1 MPRSWPAMRLNR
13 CTFACVRSDVPGI
26 ALSYTPGGYILD
38 GNAPPELSSH
48 RQEPRSVAVIGSGGI
63 VMMHAAMHH
72 RLTDQLAILLL
83 GHAVAEFLQKRNCG
97 PDFVVAVICPG
108 RHARHFDAVL

>member
-26 ALSYTPGGYILD
+26 ASSYTPRGYILD

-48 RQEPRSVAVIGSGGI
+48 RQEPRLVAVSGTGSTAVRCAGI
-63 VMMHAAMHH
+63 VMMHAALHH

-83 GHAVAEFLQKRNCG
+83 RHAVAEFLQKRN
-97 PDFVVAVICPG
+97 
-108 RHARHFDAVL
+108 R